1 MTPEDLTMTFEVGKE
16 SSMKRTALPNGWH
29 VVDDRDVIEAD
40 DMETSEGPAPIRFPG
55 IDTPA
60 SSSAAENALRA
71 ADEVC
76 RRMEVLARE
85 LHCLGDFDH
94 DDGPRAA

>member
-1 MTPEDLTMTFEVGKE
+1 
-16 SSMKRTALPNGWH
+16 MKRTALPNGWH
-29 VVDDRDVIEAD
+29 VVDDRDVIDAEMEAF
-40 DMETSEGPAPIRFPG
+40 EGPAPLRFPG
-55 IDTPA
+55 IDAPD
-60 SSSAAENALRA
+60 SPLAAEEALRA

-76 RRMEVLARE
+76 RRMEVLAKE

>member
-1 MTPEDLTMTFEVGKE
+1 
-16 SSMKRTALPNGWH
+16 MKRTELPNGWH
-29 VVDDRDVIEAD
+29 VVDDRDLIDAEMEAL
-40 DMETSEGPAPIRFPG
+40 EGPAPIRFPG
-55 IDTPA
+55 
-60 SSSAAENALRA
+60 SAASVSTTTAEEALRA
-71 ADEVC
+71 ADEAC

>member
-1 MTPEDLTMTFEVGKE
+1 
-16 SSMKRTALPNGWH
+16 MKRTALPNGWH
-29 VVDDRDVIEAD
+29 VVDDRDVIDAQMDAFEA
-40 DMETSEGPAPIRFPG
+40 PAPIRFPG
-55 IDTPA
+55 IDTPD
-60 SSSAAENALRA
+60 SSSAAEEALRA

>member
-1 MTPEDLTMTFEVGKE
+1 
-16 SSMKRTALPNGWH
+16 MKRTALPNGWH
-29 VVDDRDVIEAD
+29 VVDDRDVIDAEMEAF
-40 DMETSEGPAPIRFPG
+40 EGPAPIRFPG
-55 IDTPA
+55 LDAPD
-60 SSSAAENALRA
+60 SPSAAEEALRA
-71 ADEVC
+71 TDEVC